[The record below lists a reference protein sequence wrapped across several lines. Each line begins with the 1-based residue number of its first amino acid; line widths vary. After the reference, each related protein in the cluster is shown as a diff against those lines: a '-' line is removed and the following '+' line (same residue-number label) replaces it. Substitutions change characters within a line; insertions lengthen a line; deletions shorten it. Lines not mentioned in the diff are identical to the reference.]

1 MNLEKISTRIIEY
14 SFYALFIIV
23 PLILTPYNYELF
35 EFNKMLTVYALTA
48 IIAGFWL
55 IKIIIRR
62 KIDFQSTPFD
72 IPILLFLASQI
83 ISTLLSINTHTSIW
97 GYYSRFHGGLMSTF
111 CYILL
116 YYSYTNNLI
125 NKHKPYF
132 ITLKSLHVIL
142 TTALIVSLYAVLE
155 HFGIDKHI
163 WVQDVQ
169 NRVFS
174 TLGQPNWLA
183 AYLLVL
189 IPISITLLLKTKSKK
204 SIITYTLLI
213 TIFYSTLLFTKS
225 RSGFLGFIT
234 AYIFFWGLILI
245 KNKLKTFPWKKSLLI
260 TVYLLLITLF
270 INTDFTPSFKQLLNR
285 QSSTPATE
293 TTPAEKIAPPS
304 ITLGGSSSVDIRKVV
319 WQGAVDIWRHY
330 PLFGSGTATFA
341 YSYYNFRPIAHNLLS
356 EWDFLYNK
364 AHNEF
369 LNFLAT
375 TGAFGLASYCLI
387 ILWFTVWI
395 VKNIKLNTKYQM
407 LNTSLLAGFLGLAVS
422 NFFGF
427 SVVPVALFFF
437 LWPALALDLNQTPA
451 KKHQQQKTYYPTLS
465 NNQYILITLVV
476 ILTGYFIIQTINLWR
491 ADYFYNMGRNYI
503 KSNQIPQGYQL
514 LQKAVQISPKQ
525 PLFRSEY
532 AEASAKTALL
542 YQQQIEQLPQDISPE
557 QNQQA
562 IQQLNQLKDKMTQ
575 EAINNSNI
583 VISQNKVHLNYWKS
597 RIKIFFY
604 LANLDPQYQQ
614 QSLEALQQAITLA
627 PTDPKIYY
635 NLSLLYSQMQQ
646 NDLAEQILIQTIN
659 LKPNYEAAR
668 FALGSLYQQTN
679 RLDLAQEQYQYI
691 LDYISPNNEKVK
703 EKLEQLTP

>member
-1 MNLEKISTRIIEY
+1 MNLEKIFTRIIEY

-48 IIAGFWL
+48 IITGSWL
-55 IKIIIRR
+55 IKIIARK
-62 KIDFQSTPFD
+62 KIDFQPTPFD

-97 GYYSRFHGGLMSTF
+97 GYYSRFHGGLISTI

-116 YYSYTNNLI
+116 YYAYTNNLI
-125 NKHKPYF
+125 NKKKPYL
-132 ITLKSLHVIL
+132 ITLKCLNVIL
-142 TTALIVSLYAVLE
+142 TTALIVSLYAILE

-189 IPISITLLLKTKSKK
+189 IPISLVLFLQAKTKKH
-204 SIITYTLLI
+204 IAYYCLLI
-213 TIFYSTLLFTKS
+213 TIFYSALLFTKS
-225 RSGFLGFIT
+225 RSGFLGFII
-234 AYIFFWGLILI
+234 AYIFLWGLIFL

-260 TVYLLLITLF
+260 TIYLLLISLF
-270 INTDFTPSFKQLLNR
+270 IGTPYTPSIKQFSLP
-285 QSSTPATE
+285 S
-293 TTPAEKIAPPS
+293 APDQKVVLSDLGPP
-304 ITLGGSSSVDIRKVV
+304 TVPTGGSSSVNIRKVV
-319 WQGAVDIWRHY
+319 WQGTVDIWKHY
-330 PLFGSGTATFA
+330 PIFGSGVETFA
-341 YSYYNFRPIAHNLLS
+341 YSYYNFRPTAHNLLS

-387 ILWFTVWI
+387 ILWFAIWTVR
-395 VKNIKLNTKYQM
+395 KLLTAKRY
-407 LNTSLLAGFLGLAVS
+407 LLIAGLLAGFLGLAVS

-437 LWPALALDLNQTPA
+437 LWPALALDLKQKP
-451 KKHQQQKTYYPTLS
+451 KTYHYLHLS
-465 NNQYILITLVV
+465 NNQYFFITLTI
-476 ILTGYFIIQTINLWR
+476 ILTGYFVIQTINLWR
-491 ADYFYNMGRNYI
+491 ADYFYNLGRNYI
-503 KSNQIPQGYQL
+503 KSSQIPQGYQL
-514 LQKAVQISPKQ
+514 LEKAVNISPSE

-532 AEASAKTALL
+532 AEAAAKMALL
-542 YQQQIEQLPQDISPE
+542 YQQQIQQAPPDLSPE
-557 QNQQA
+557 QKQQA
-562 IQQLNQLKDKMTQ
+562 TQQLNQLTDKMVQ
-575 EAINNSNI
+575 KAISHNNL

-604 LANLDPQYQQ
+604 LAQLDPQYQEQ
-614 QSLEALQQAITLA
+614 ALEALQQAITLA

-635 NLSLLYSQMQQ
+635 NLSLLYSQMKQ

-668 FALGSLYQQTN
+668 YALGSLYQQTN
-679 RLDLAQEQYQYI
+679 RPQLAQEQYQYI
-691 LDYISPNNEKVK
+691 LDHISPSNEKIK
-703 EKLEQLTP
+703 EKLQQLTP

>member
-35 EFNKMLTVYALTA
+35 EFNKMLTVYALTV
-48 IIAGFWL
+48 IITGFWL
-55 IKIIIRR
+55 IKIIIRK
-62 KIDFQSTPFD
+62 KIDFQRTPFD

-83 ISTLLSINTHTSIW
+83 ISTLLSIDIHTSIW
-97 GYYSRFHGGLMSTF
+97 GYYSRFHGGLISTL

-116 YYSYTNNLI
+116 YYAYANNLI
-125 NKHKPYF
+125 NKSKPYL

-142 TTALIVSLYAVLE
+142 TTALIVSLYAILE

-163 WVQDVQ
+163 WIQDVQ

-189 IPISITLLLKTKSKK
+189 IPISIALLLKAKSKK
-204 SIITYTLLI
+204 SIITYSLLI

-225 RSGFLGFIT
+225 RSGFLGFIA
-234 AYIFFWGLILI
+234 AYIIFWALILI
-245 KNKLKTFPWKKSLLI
+245 KNKLKAFPWKKSLLI
-260 TVYLLLITLF
+260 TIYLLFITSF
-270 INTDFTPSFKQLLNR
+270 ISTDFTPSFKQFINR
-285 QSSTPATE
+285 QSSPSATEAPAT
-293 TTPAEKIAPPS
+293 EKIAPPS

-319 WQGAVDIWRHY
+319 WQGAVDIWKHY
-330 PLFGSGTATFA
+330 PIFGSGTATFA
-341 YSYYNFRPIAHNLLS
+341 YSYYNFRPVAHNLLS

-375 TGAFGLASYCLI
+375 SGAFGLASYCLI
-387 ILWFTVWI
+387 IICFAIWTI
-395 VKNIKLNTKYQM
+395 KNIKLNTKYQI

-437 LWPALALDLNQTPA
+437 LWPALAVDLTQTPA
-451 KKHQQQKTYYPTLS
+451 KKHHQQKTYSSTIS
-465 NNQYILITLVV
+465 NNQYIFIALTI
-476 ILTGYFIIQTINLWR
+476 ILSGYFIIQTINLWR
-491 ADYFYNMGRNYI
+491 ADYFFNMGRNYV

-514 LQKAVQISPKQ
+514 LQKAVQVSPSE

-532 AEASAKTALL
+532 AEALTKMALL
-542 YQQQIEQLPQDISPE
+542 YQQQAEQLPQDISPE
-557 QNQQA
+557 QKQQA
-562 IQQLNQLKDKMTQ
+562 IQQLQQLQNQMAQ
-575 EAINNSNI
+575 EAINNSDL
-583 VISQNKVHLNYWKS
+583 VTSQNKVHLNYWKS
-597 RIKIFFY
+597 KIKIFFY
-604 LANLDPQYQQ
+604 LANLDPKYQEKALQ
-614 QSLEALQQAITLA
+614 ALQQAITLA
-627 PTDPKIYY
+627 PTDPKLYY
-635 NLSLLYSQMQQ
+635 NLSLLYSQMKQ
-646 NDLAEQILIQTIN
+646 NDLAEEILIQTID

-668 FALGSLYQQTN
+668 YALGSLYEQTN
-679 RLDLAQEQYQYI
+679 RPQLAKAQYQYI
-691 LDYISPNNEKVK
+691 LKHISLNNEKVK
-703 EKLEQLTP
+703 QKLQQLIP